1 MAIIA
6 LPRKYLELNDS
17 VILYLSN
24 RIMSTRVYIEW
35 LLVDRLPHA
44 ELATVSVVDSILNDG
59 LLHHAPSRLQQLTP
73 ILDSIR
79 EESAKLQNLLNERSY
94 LLSESNSS
102 DLYRI
107 EEKQWIE
114 NGRRW
119 RQLGVAT

>member
-1 MAIIA
+1 
-6 LPRKYLELNDS
+6 
-17 VILYLSN
+17 
-24 RIMSTRVYIEW
+24 MSTRVYIEW